1 MSLIGMQTALGRMV
15 RAGEH
20 ADSAKLADLDLSSDE
35 RSRMSRVLASPGFRF
50 TARIQRSWCE
60 ARAARGA
67 RLALSILSPA
77 KRRQLVGEWVDCGG
91 GTNSFFL
98 AEADG
103 FLDFLAQRLPNPSH
117 ALSLCRFE
125 QAVLRAEAAAASFA
139 SPDGAC
145 LDDPACMLQSGRH
158 AALVHLFTEPDRL
171 LAALEGEGALPPLST
186 MQCRVLIAPGLTGL
200 ARRSDAT
207 ERALWHALA
216 EPTTVVALL
225 RRGHSRDAFANFLA
239 CGAAEQA

>member
-1 MSLIGMQTALGRMV
+1 
-15 RAGEH
+15 
-20 ADSAKLADLDLSSDE
+20 
-35 RSRMSRVLASPGFRF
+35 
-50 TARIQRSWCE
+50 
-60 ARAARGA
+60 
-67 RLALSILSPA
+67 
-77 KRRQLVGEWVDCGG
+77 
-91 GTNSFFL
+91 
-98 AEADG
+98 
-103 FLDFLAQRLPNPSH
+103 
-117 ALSLCRFE
+117 
-125 QAVLRAEAAAASFA
+125 
-139 SPDGAC
+139 
-145 LDDPACMLQSGRH
+145 
-158 AALVHLFTEPDRL
+158 L